1 MGRLKGVVVGLGMQV
16 SFFLAYLWHYP
27 LAEGAAFPELSQADL
42 RSAAHKFRRYK
53 QDMSEQEES
62 LFTQERI
69 DGKGQPHFFIK
80 CWNGMQLLLQ
90 KVHDKGELSCSRNR
104 ACMLMFL
111 HAHMHVHMRT
121 HTRTHAR
128 THIHTHTSKQASK
141 QASKHTHAMWCML
154 LLLLSYFL
162 APLQHEC

>member
-1 MGRLKGVVVGLGMQV
+1 MGRLKGVVVGLGMEV

-121 HTRTHAR
+121 HTHARTHAR
-128 THIHTHTSKQASK
+128 THTHTLLRSHPQAACFPHPHTATIHTY
-141 QASKHTHAMWCML
+141 L
-154 LLLLSYFL
+154 LLTTASMRT
-162 APLQHEC
+162 